1 MMQKGDFVVHK
12 SGKVCQID
20 AAETMDLTGSPKMY
34 FVLIPVRDKTERI
47 YVPAESAE
55 VLLRPA
61 ISREEAME
69 LIKSIQSIE
78 PLQIQNERQREQEYR
93 SAFYT
98 QNYVNMVR
106 IAKDL
111 HRRKEHRIAIGKTLP
126 SRDAQ
131 MMTMVEKAFEEGIS
145 VALGVA
151 PEEVKD
157 IIVKSL

>member
-20 AAETMDLTGSPKMY
+20 AVEMMDLTGTPKKY
-34 FVLIPVRDKTERI
+34 LILIPVRDKTERI
-47 YVPAESAE
+47 YVPAENAA

-61 ISREEAME
+61 ISKDEAME
-69 LIKSIQSIE
+69 LIGQIRSIE

-111 HRRKEHRIAIGKTLP
+111 HRRKKHRLEIGKTLP

-131 MMTMVEKAFEEGIS
+131 MMTMVEKAFEEGMS

-151 PEEVKD
+151 PEEVRD
-157 IIVKSL
+157 IIQKSM

>member
-1 MMQKGDFVVHK
+1 MQKGDFVVHK

-47 YVPAESAE
+47 YVPAENAE
-55 VLLRPA
+55 ILLRPA

-69 LIKSIQSIE
+69 LIKSIE

-131 MMTMVEKAFEEGIS
+131 MMTMVEKAFEEGMS

-157 IIVKSL
+157 IIVKSM